1 MQFELV
7 CLAWTLVLAIVYIM
21 AAGQARTNQYG
32 KEWNM
37 SARDSQ
43 QPPLNPV
50 AARLVRAQANLF
62 ETLPLYAAAVLIAV
76 VADKTGMLTYWGS
89 LIYLVARIIYLPLYA
104 FGIPV
109 VRTIVWLISIAGL
122 SMILVA
128 ILLPK

>member
-21 AAGQARTNQYG
+21 AAGQARTKQYG

-37 SARDSQ
+37 SARDAQ

-50 AARLVRAQANLF
+50 AARLARAQANLF

-76 VADKTGMLTYWGS
+76 VADKTGLLTYWGS

-109 VRTIVWLISIAGL
+109 IRTIVWLISIAGL

-128 ILLPK
+128 ILMPK